1 MCESEKSYFCKNLI
15 CTQNFIL
22 LYQNLYIREVRN
34 GHEPSNVHSGRTLIQ
49 GDVVRRIRTHIEG
62 FDDCMQ
68 GGIPEGHMILVCG
81 SAGTMKSTFAYSIL
95 YNEILEK
102 DVRGLYITLEQSKE
116 NLLTHMEGMG
126 MNSSE
131 VKEKLNI
138 LDLTQMRKEILTE
151 AQGMWIDFVSRLVEL
166 IQNVENCKLVV
177 LDSLNALYSLVNFA
191 NPRNELF
198 LFFEKFRNLG
208 VTTFLIAE
216 SRSEDTIC
224 GEYGLEDFMCDGI
237 ILLTMRGEGD
247 RFNRYIRC
255 IKMRS
260 SRLDTS
266 FFPLLVTERGFKII
280 QK

>member
-1 MCESEKSYFCKNLI
+1 MNP
-15 CTQNFIL
+15 
-22 LYQNLYIREVRN
+22 IRCPLWEDAC
-34 GHEPSNVHSGRTLIQ
+34 Q

-62 FDDCMQ
+62 FDNCMQ

-95 YNEILEK
+95 YNEILEN
-102 DVRGLYITLEQSKE
+102 DVGGLYITLEQSKE

-131 VKEKLNI
+131 VKKKLNI

-151 AQGMWIDFVSRLVEL
+151 TKELWIDFVSRLVEL
-166 IQNVENCKLVV
+166 IQNVENCRLVV

-198 LFFEKFRNLG
+198 LFFEKFRDLG
-208 VTTFLIAE
+208 VTTFFIAE
-216 SRSEDTIC
+216 SRSENKGC

-237 ILLTMRGEGD
+237 ILLTMREEGD

-255 IKMRS
+255 VKMRS

-266 FFPLLVTERGFKII
+266 FLPLLVTESGFKVI

>member
-1 MCESEKSYFCKNLI
+1 
-15 CTQNFIL
+15 
-22 LYQNLYIREVRN
+22 
-34 GHEPSNVHSGRTLIQ
+34 
-49 GDVVRRIRTHIEG
+49 
-62 FDDCMQ
+62 MQ

-102 DVRGLYITLEQSKE
+102 DVGGLYITLEQSKE

-131 VKEKLNI
+131 AKEKLNI

-208 VTTFLIAE
+208 VTTFFVAE
-216 SRSEDTIC
+216 SRSEDKIC

-237 ILLTMRGEGD
+237 ILLTMREEGD